1 MTRTEQ
7 TIPLDPSCPELAGT
21 AMERARL
28 HGLLA
33 TIFGSPPDV
42 DLLVRLRATDFLAL
56 LADSGLDIGEDF
68 SSKPVEALREEL
80 SVEYTR
86 LFCGP
91 GKHISPHESVQLK
104 HGSGSLW
111 GEETVLVRRFI
122 EAAGFDYESD
132 FNGIP
137 DHVSVELEFLS
148 RLAENESRCWQSGDL
163 TGAGNALE
171 WQLDFINRHAG
182 KWMPG
187 FCRKVA
193 SEEVSPFYRIFA
205 DLLRQ
210 FLAGEKADISD
221 RLRRAFP
228 EDRVNSRQAVSNG
241 L

>member
-1 MTRTEQ
+1 
-7 TIPLDPSCPELAGT
+7 
-21 AMERARL
+21 MERARL

-33 TIFGSPPDV
+33 AVFREPPDV
-42 DLLVRLRATDFLAL
+42 DLLIRLRRPDFLAL
-56 LADSGLDIGEDF
+56 LADSDLDMGEDF
-68 SSKPVEALREEL
+68 SVTPVAALREALAE
-80 SVEYTR
+80 EYTR

-111 GEETVLVRRFI
+111 GEETVQVKRFI
-122 EAAGFDYESD
+122 EAAGFKYDTD
-132 FNGIP
+132 FNGLP

-148 RLAENESRCWQSGDL
+148 RLVESEARCWQSGDT

-182 KWMPG
+182 KWIPG
-187 FCRKVA
+187 FCRKIDHEA
-193 SEEVSPFYRIFA
+193 VSPFYRIFA

-210 FLAGEKADISD
+210 FLAGEKADISA

-228 EDRVNSRQAVSNG
+228 EERVNSRKAVSG
-241 L
+241 GR